1 MMLIDEFMINYR
13 FATKREINQG
23 FQDKYHKGP
32 ILHRSRYTRPKHH
45 YCTMKTIMH
54 V

>member
-1 MMLIDEFMINYR
+1 MMLVDEFMINYK
-13 FATKREINQG
+13 FATKREINKG

-32 ILHRSRYTRPKHH
+32 MHGSYYTRPKHH
-45 YCTMKTIMH
+45 CHTIKTITH